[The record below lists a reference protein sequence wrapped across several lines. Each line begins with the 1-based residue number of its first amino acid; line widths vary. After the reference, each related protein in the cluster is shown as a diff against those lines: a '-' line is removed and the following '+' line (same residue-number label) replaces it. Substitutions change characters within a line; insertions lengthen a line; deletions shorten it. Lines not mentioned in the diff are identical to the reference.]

1 MNLKD
6 LRKMRLIIA
15 LFAVV
20 AAICV
25 TLPEVKAQVTT
36 STLSGTVKDD
46 KNSELPGAT
55 VVAVHVPSGTQ
66 YGTVTNVSG
75 NYSIPNMRIGG
86 PYKVTVSFVG
96 FGAKTYDDIY
106 LKLGEPY
113 TLNSQLST
121 GDVQLAEVVVISAQN
136 KLLSSERLGAVTN
149 IGSGQIQ
156 ALPSISRSINDL
168 TRLTPQANGTS
179 VGGGNYRQNNITI
192 DGADFNNNFG
202 IGTNLPGGN
211 ATPISLDA
219 IEEISVN
226 VTPYDIR
233 QSGFIGSAIN
243 AVTRS
248 GNNNFSGSAY
258 TYFRNQNQQG
268 NKVGDNTFARQNLDY
283 KQYGFRLG
291 GPLIKNKLFFF
302 VNAET
307 EKQITPG
314 PSQIAATAQ
323 LPFSQNNPQVSRPTV
338 DEMNTISGYLRDTY
352 GYETGPYQG
361 YSSNS
366 FSTKFLVRLDWN
378 INKNHR
384 INVRYNQLKSE
395 SSRIQPSTSV
405 SPFTNIYPQNRQS
418 TQALQ
423 YENSGYFQA
432 ANFTSFA
439 AELNSTFGGKFA
451 NTLRATYTHQN
462 DPRTTKGGQFP
473 FVDILKDGNPLTS
486 FGTELFSYGNLRDV
500 EMLSFVDNLTWTSGK
515 HNWTVGAQADFN
527 TTKNGFQR
535 FGTGFYVFQSWD
547 DFTSGKLPSHY
558 GLTYSLAPNFEQVF
572 PSFKF
577 SQYSVYGQDEI
588 NVNSKLKITAGL
600 RIDLPTYPEP
610 LKEHP
615 LISQLTFANGQK
627 VNTGALPKSS
637 LLWSPRVGFNYDVK
651 GDRSLQVRGG
661 SGIFSGRVPFV
672 WIVSQAGDAGMLQ
685 VTQTWTG
692 ANVPGPFRLEPYY
705 PTTVPVAGTSIP
717 TGGTTAISPDF
728 KMPQTWKSSLAV
740 DMQLPWGIVGTVEG
754 IYNKDINTAYFSNI
768 NLVQPAALG
777 VSGYPDNRLMYPT
790 TNTQKYINPLTSA
803 GQYSPTGTTAYNVTM
818 LGNASQGYYWSLTAK
833 LEKQFSKGISASL
846 AYVRSG
852 AKNLFDG
859 GGDQPASAFQG
870 TATVNGSNFATL
882 SYANYVVPTR
892 LVGSFSY
899 RKEYA
904 KFLATSISLVYQGS
918 ADGRFS
924 YIYSTDF
931 NRDGANADL
940 IYIPKDPS
948 EITFVSQ
955 TVGSGA
961 NAVTYTP
968 QQQSDA
974 FFQYIEQDAYLSK
987 RKGQY
992 AERNGAAL
1000 PWRNQFDFRILQDF
1014 FVNVQGKRNTIQL
1027 SVDIFNLGNLLNS
1040 SWGLTKLINNNAILI
1055 PANNSSVV
1063 SGGTVKPTYRLGLDR
1078 GGLIKDTFRDNVGF
1092 SSTYYMQFGV
1102 RYIFN

>member
-1 MNLKD
+1 MNVKH
-6 LRKMRLIIA
+6 LRRMRWIIA
-15 LFAVV
+15 FFAVASV
-20 AAICV
+20 IFMDSSV
-25 TLPEVKAQVTT
+25 QAQVTT
-36 STLSGTVKDD
+36 SSIIGLVKDD
-46 KNSELPGAT
+46 KGAELPGAT
-55 VVAVHVPSGTQ
+55 VVAIHVPTGTQ
-66 YGTVTNVSG
+66 YGTVTNVNG
-75 NYSIPNMRIGG
+75 NFSIQNMRIGG
-86 PYKVTVSFVG
+86 PYKINVSFVG
-96 FGAKTYDDIY
+96 YGTKSYEDIS

-113 TLNSQLST
+113 TLNVALAS
-121 GDVQLAEVVVISAQN
+121 GNVELAEIIVTSARN
-136 KLLSSERLGAVTN
+136 KLMSSDRLGAVTN
-149 IGSGQIQ
+149 IGSSQIQ

-179 VGGGNYRQNNITI
+179 IGGGNYRQNNITI

-219 IEEISVN
+219 VEEVSIN

-268 NKVGDNTFARQNLDY
+268 NKVGENTFTRQKLDY
-283 KQYGFRLG
+283 KQYGFRVG
-291 GPLIKNKLFFF
+291 GPIIKNKLFFF

-323 LPFSQNNPQVSRPTV
+323 LPFSQANPQVSRPTV
-338 DEMNTISGYLRDTY
+338 TEMDMMSKYLKDTY

-378 INKNHR
+378 ITKNHR
-384 INVRYNQLKSE
+384 LNVRYNELKSE
-395 SSRIQPSTSV
+395 SPRISASTST
-405 SPFTNIYPQNRQS
+405 SPFTNVYPQNRQS

-432 ANFTSFA
+432 ANFKSFA
-439 AELNSTFGGKFA
+439 AELNSTFRGKFA
-451 NTLRATYTHQN
+451 NTLRATYTRQN
-462 DPRTTKGGQFP
+462 DPRTTKGGLFP

-500 EMLSFVDNLTWTSGK
+500 EMYSFVDNLTWNSGK
-515 HNWTVGAQADFN
+515 HNFLVGAQADFN

-535 FGTGFYVFQSWD
+535 FGAGYYVFQSWE
-547 DFTSGKLPSHY
+547 DFIGGKLPSHY

-577 SQYSVYGQDEI
+577 AQYSVYGQDEI
-588 NVNSKLKITAGL
+588 NVSNKLKVTAGL
-600 RIDLPTYPEP
+600 RLDLPTYPVA

-615 LISQLTFANGQK
+615 LISQLTFANGEK
-627 VNTGALPKSS
+627 INTGALPKSTVM
-637 LLWSPRVGFNYDVK
+637 WSPRVGFNYNIK
-651 GDRSLQVRGG
+651 GDRSLQLRGG
-661 SGIFSGRVPFV
+661 TGIFTGRIPFV

-692 ANVPGPFRLEPYY
+692 KDVPGPFKVAPYL
-705 PTTVPVAGTSIP
+705 PSTVPVAGTSIP
-717 TGGTTAISPDF
+717 TAGTTAISPEF
-728 KMPQTWKSSLAV
+728 KMPQTWKSSLAL
-740 DMQLPWGIVGTVEG
+740 DIQLPLGIVGTLEG
-754 IYNKDINTAYFSNI
+754 IYNKDLNTAYFRNA
-768 NLVQPAALG
+768 NLVAPTPFN
-777 VSGYPDNRLMYPT
+777 VSGYPDNRLMYPSS
-790 TNTQKYINPLTSA
+790 NTQKYINPLTSA
-803 GQYSPTGTTAYNVTM
+803 GLYSPTGTTAYNATV
-818 LGNASQGYYWSLTAK
+818 LGNASQGYYWSFNAK
-833 LEKQFSKGISASL
+833 LEKQFSRGFSASL
-846 AYVRSG
+846 AYVRNG
-852 AKNLFDG
+852 AQNLFDG
-859 GGDQPASAFQG
+859 SGDQPASAFQG
-870 TATVNGSNFATL
+870 TATVNGSNNATL

-892 LVGSFSY
+892 VVGAISY

-904 KFLATSISLVYQGS
+904 KFMATSISLVYQGS

-955 TVGSGA
+955 TVGTGTS
-961 NAVTYTP
+961 AVTYTP
-968 QQQSDA
+968 EQQSSA
-974 FFQYIEQDAYLSK
+974 FFQYIDQDKYLSK

-992 AERNGAAL
+992 AERNGASL
-1000 PWRNQFDFRILQDF
+1000 PWRNQVDFRILQDF
-1014 FVNVQGKRNTIQL
+1014 YVNVSGKRNTIQL
-1027 SVDIFNLGNLLNS
+1027 SLDVFNLGNLLNKD
-1040 SWGLTKLINNNAILI
+1040 WGLTKTI
-1055 PANNSSVV
+1055 NNSSILVPTNNAALV
-1063 SGGTVKPTYRLGLDR
+1063 AGGTIKPTYRLALDR
-1078 GGLIKDTFRDNVGF
+1078 GALIKDTFRNNVGL
-1092 SSTYYMQFGV
+1092 SSTYYMQFGI